1 MCYNY
6 LADERKYE
14 KQRRYIMSQKKVDA
28 YKARKSTRGRADKK
42 EKMMFTLEMFAWA
55 FICVVVVAWIG
66 YSAYV
71 KVAGTKAEVVQNTVL
86 DTSALDNYISGID
99 TDEDADTTEETADE
113 TDAADTTEDENAE
126 AADDTTATEDT
137 ADDSAETADDTAATE
152 ETADSAAK

>member
-1 MCYNY
+1 
-6 LADERKYE
+6 
-14 KQRRYIMSQKKVDA
+14 MSQKKVDA

-99 TDEDADTTEETADE
+99 TDEDANTTEETADE

-152 ETADSAAK
+152 ETGDSAAK

>member
-1 MCYNY
+1 
-6 LADERKYE
+6 
-14 KQRRYIMSQKKVDA
+14 MSQKKVDA

-113 TDAADTTEDENAE
+113 TDAADTTEDENAD

-137 ADDSAETADDTAATE
+137 ADDSTETADDTAATE

>member
-1 MCYNY
+1 
-6 LADERKYE
+6 
-14 KQRRYIMSQKKVDA
+14 MSQKKVDA

-99 TDEDADTTEETADE
+99 TDEDADTAEDTADE
-113 TDAADTTEDENAE
+113 TDAATDTTEDTE

-137 ADDSAETADDTAATE
+137 SEDSAETADDTAETE
-152 ETADSAAK
+152 DTTDSAAK

>member
-1 MCYNY
+1 
-6 LADERKYE
+6 
-14 KQRRYIMSQKKVDA
+14 MSQKKVDA

-71 KVAGTKAEVVQNTVL
+71 KVAGTKAEIVQNTVL

-99 TDEDADTTEETADE
+99 TDEDADTTEETADD

-137 ADDSAETADDTAATE
+137 ADDSAETADNTAATE
-152 ETADSAAK
+152 ETGDSAAK

>member
-1 MCYNY
+1 
-6 LADERKYE
+6 
-14 KQRRYIMSQKKVDA
+14 MSQKKVDA

-152 ETADSAAK
+152 ETGDSAEK

>member
-1 MCYNY
+1 
-6 LADERKYE
+6 
-14 KQRRYIMSQKKVDA
+14 MSQNKVDA

-152 ETADSAAK
+152 ETGDSAAK

>member
-1 MCYNY
+1 
-6 LADERKYE
+6 
-14 KQRRYIMSQKKVDA
+14 MSQKKVDA

-99 TDEDADTTEETADE
+99 ADEDADTTEDTADE

-152 ETADSAAK
+152 ETGDSAAK

>member
-1 MCYNY
+1 
-6 LADERKYE
+6 
-14 KQRRYIMSQKKVDA
+14 MSQKKVDA

-113 TDAADTTEDENAE
+113 TDVADTTEDENAE

-152 ETADSAAK
+152 ETGDSAAK

>member
-1 MCYNY
+1 
-6 LADERKYE
+6 
-14 KQRRYIMSQKKVDA
+14 MSQKKVDA

-113 TDAADTTEDENAE
+113 TDAADTTEEENAE

-152 ETADSAAK
+152 ETGDSAAK

>member
-1 MCYNY
+1 
-6 LADERKYE
+6 
-14 KQRRYIMSQKKVDA
+14 MSQKKVDA

-99 TDEDADTTEETADE
+99 TDEDADTTEDTADE
-113 TDAADTTEDENAE
+113 TDAATDTTEDTE

-137 ADDSAETADDTAATE
+137 AEDSADTADDTAETE
-152 ETADSAAK
+152 DTTDSAAK

>member
-1 MCYNY
+1 
-6 LADERKYE
+6 
-14 KQRRYIMSQKKVDA
+14 MSQKKVDA

-42 EKMMFTLEMFAWA
+42 EKMMFTLEMFAWE

-71 KVAGTKAEVVQNTVL
+71 KVAGTKAEIVQNTVL

-99 TDEDADTTEETADE
+99 TDEDADTTEETADD
-113 TDAADTTEDENAE
+113 TDAADTTEDENAD

-137 ADDSAETADDTAATE
+137 ADDSTETADDTAATE
-152 ETADSAAK
+152 ETGDSAAK

>member
-1 MCYNY
+1 
-6 LADERKYE
+6 
-14 KQRRYIMSQKKVDA
+14 MSQKKVDA
-28 YKARKSTRGRADKK
+28 YKVRKSTRGRADKK

-113 TDAADTTEDENAE
+113 TAAADTTEDENAE

-137 ADDSAETADDTAATE
+137 ADDSTEVADDTAAAEDT
-152 ETADSAAK
+152 TDSAEK

>member
-1 MCYNY
+1 
-6 LADERKYE
+6 
-14 KQRRYIMSQKKVDA
+14 MSQKKVDA

-113 TDAADTTEDENAE
+113 IDAADTTEDENAE

-152 ETADSAAK
+152 ETGDSAAK

>member
-1 MCYNY
+1 
-6 LADERKYE
+6 
-14 KQRRYIMSQKKVDA
+14 MSQKKVDA

-113 TDAADTTEDENAE
+113 TDAADTKEDENAE

-152 ETADSAAK
+152 ETGDSAAK

>member
-1 MCYNY
+1 
-6 LADERKYE
+6 
-14 KQRRYIMSQKKVDA
+14 MSQKKVDA

-126 AADDTTATEDT
+126 VADDTTATEDT

-152 ETADSAAK
+152 ETGDSAAK

>member
-1 MCYNY
+1 
-6 LADERKYE
+6 
-14 KQRRYIMSQKKVDA
+14 MSQKKVDA

-99 TDEDADTTEETADE
+99 TGEDEDTTEETADE

-152 ETADSAAK
+152 ETGDSAAK

>member
-1 MCYNY
+1 
-6 LADERKYE
+6 
-14 KQRRYIMSQKKVDA
+14 MSQKKVDA

-71 KVAGTKAEVVQNTVL
+71 KVGGTKAEVVQNTVL

-152 ETADSAAK
+152 ETGDSAAK

>member
-1 MCYNY
+1 
-6 LADERKYE
+6 
-14 KQRRYIMSQKKVDA
+14 MSQKKVDA

-113 TDAADTTEDENAE
+113 TDAADTTEDETAE

-152 ETADSAAK
+152 DTTDSAEK

>member
-1 MCYNY
+1 
-6 LADERKYE
+6 
-14 KQRRYIMSQKKVDA
+14 MSQKKVDA

-71 KVAGTKAEVVQNTVL
+71 KVAGTKAEIVQNTVL

-99 TDEDADTTEETADE
+99 TDEDADTTEETADD
-113 TDAADTTEDENAE
+113 TDAADTTEDENAD
-126 AADDTTATEDT
+126 AADDTKATEDT
-137 ADDSAETADDTAATE
+137 AHDSTETADDTAATE

>member
-1 MCYNY
+1 
-6 LADERKYE
+6 
-14 KQRRYIMSQKKVDA
+14 MSQKKVDA

-137 ADDSAETADDTAATE
+137 ADDSTEVADDTAAAE
-152 ETADSAAK
+152 ETTDSAAK

>member
-1 MCYNY
+1 
-6 LADERKYE
+6 
-14 KQRRYIMSQKKVDA
+14 MSQKKVDA

-99 TDEDADTTEETADE
+99 ADEDADTTEDTADE

-137 ADDSAETADDTAATE
+137 ADDSAETADNTAATE
-152 ETADSAAK
+152 ETGDSAAK

>member
-1 MCYNY
+1 
-6 LADERKYE
+6 
-14 KQRRYIMSQKKVDA
+14 MSQKKVDA

-71 KVAGTKAEVVQNTVL
+71 KVAGTKAEIVQNTVL

-99 TDEDADTTEETADE
+99 TDEDADTTEETADD

-152 ETADSAAK
+152 ETGDSAAK

>member
-1 MCYNY
+1 
-6 LADERKYE
+6 
-14 KQRRYIMSQKKVDA
+14 MSQKKVDA

-71 KVAGTKAEVVQNTVL
+71 IVAGTKAEVVQNTVL

-137 ADDSAETADDTAATE
+137 ADDSTEVADDTAAAEDT
-152 ETADSAAK
+152 TDSAEK